1 MCVGVPAKVIE
12 KEEYQAVVDVMGSQ
26 MTVGIIFVQDV
37 NVGDYVIVHAGQ
49 AMSII
54 DEEAALQSLETWKMI
69 TEARDAGGQSPIGES
84 NPVVHR

>member
-12 KEEYQAVVDVMGSQ
+12 KQEYSALVDVLGSQ
-26 MTVGIIFVQDV
+26 TTVGIIFVPEV

-54 DEEAALQSLETWKMI
+54 DEEFAKVCIEEWRKFSHARNPETIVQS
-69 TEARDAGGQSPIGES
+69 
-84 NPVVHR
+84 

>member
-1 MCVGVPAKVIE
+1 MCVGVPAKIIE

-37 NVGDYVIVHAGQ
+37 KVGDYVIVHAGQ

-54 DEEAALQSLETWKMI
+54 DEEAALESLETWKMI
-69 TEARDAGGQSPIGES
+69 TEAREVGGQSPIGES
-84 NPVVHR
+84 NPVVNR